1 MSEQHDTDSR
11 ITMKGSLAMRVF
23 ITSCAFIV
31 IPLIFYTAFTYK
43 SEYDRAL
50 NQVYDS
56 LDISLD
62 DQTKYISD
70 VTDLQI
76 NFLDAL
82 YQIIQEQKAE
92 DLSSTL
98 SSFFGGSSKNSI
110 LYLKNENGSVIC
122 FASNISDL
130 VGKNFSGQIDLKK
143 IDLLKRNAFIA
154 KDANGVFSLYL
165 VRLIKDEKLDE
176 VSGAVALT
184 LPVADFLSE
193 VSEFS
198 NLDYIQT
205 TILSFSGDVLASTD
219 SSWVGR
225 TWVVRSTDE
234 LNLGTQVPEITTT
247 NAVFLDKSPRGFELQ
262 GENSIRLV
270 VMQKLGKLPL
280 MIALDVPKNVFL
292 NQLKNYITS
301 LGSLFL
307 FILFVGGA
315 ATYILTLRISK
326 PLSNLCSVMK
336 LGEEGKLDARYGFD
350 TWGFEVN
357 LVGNLYNRLMDKIES
372 MILEIRAER
381 TEKERYANQMLLALE
396 IQKSLLPTKYQ
407 MPKLKIASSYFP
419 AIDVAGDIFD
429 CFELSGDR
437 VLLMCSDVAGKGIQA
452 CLYSLGFR
460 GFLRSVSLFESD
472 LAKIVNQVNQLYLK
486 DTEENSMFV
495 TAWIGILDTK
505 TRVLEYVSMGHPPAL
520 LRRHDQPVQ
529 LLEGEGIP
537 FGIQPLDQVI
547 TKKITLEPKDIVIA
561 YTDGVTEAT
570 NDEKKLFGMQ
580 RLIDCVRN
588 IDVATPQNLINDMYR
603 RIKEFSSKEQSD
615 DITIL
620 VVEIE

>member
-1 MSEQHDTDSR
+1 
-11 ITMKGSLAMRVF
+11 MRVF